1 MFLYIM
7 SCSSDEEYDSD
18 PPNMNEIFLGCS
30 KGPQCMI
37 FKNYKYDTYYYVHRL
52 DDSGEHEIAPNPNG
66 KCYCGRVREECL
78 NFIAY
83 QRDCNGFTQYMA
95 EDAYEVEHPYDNKF
109 YTFGEST

>member
-1 MFLYIM
+1 MTITLP
-7 SCSSDEEYDSD
+7 EYDDSH
-18 PPNMNEIFLGCS
+18 PPNMNKIFLGCS

-52 DDSGEHEIAPNPNG
+52 DDAGEHEIAPNPNR
-66 KCYCGRVREECL
+66 KCYCGRLRNDCL

-83 QRDCNGFTQYMA
+83 QKDCSGFTQYQA
-95 EDAYEVEHPYDNKF
+95 DDVYEVAHPYDKKF